1 MEEITMTTDAEH
13 RCSYID
19 GSWRSPHDGET
30 YEIFDPG
37 QPGRAVARY
46 VLATEKLVDQAVTA
60 ALTAAPG
67 WADTPIPSRGDL
79 VFELIDA
86 WAERVEELG
95 EVVTSEMGKPLH
107 ESRSE
112 ATRAISE
119 MRFWASEAWRLGERT
134 FPSAREGMNAYV
146 VRQPIGVVAGIT
158 PWNFPILSPIRKVI
172 PALVCGC
179 PIVLKPA
186 LEAPGASVI
195 LAELLDQVG
204 VPSGV
209 FNLLLGRGRDAGARL
224 VAHPDVAGIT
234 FTGSTQVGVGIG
246 EQAAQR
252 NAKVQLEMGGKNAA
266 VVVGASDHDAV
277 AKEIVKAAFAA
288 SGQRCTSIS
297 RVIVTREEQASLEE
311 ALARETRE
319 LRVGHGLEPETDMGP
334 LASQAQF
341 DKVTGYLELAR
352 KEGHR
357 VVVGGGQVEDLK
369 GFYIEPTIVSDVP
382 RGSAL
387 ASEEIFGPLLVVV
400 PVDSFEE
407 AVEANNETPYGLT
420 ASIFSDDPELA
431 QQFIRRSQT
440 GMVHVN
446 HGTNSEGH
454 LPFGGVK
461 DSGRGAYGIGDT
473 SKEFF
478 TELKAV
484 YHKPRT

>member
-1 MEEITMTTDAEH
+1 MTSNAERH
-13 RCSYID
+13 CSYID
-19 GSWRSPHDGET
+19 GGWRSPADGQTHET
-30 YEIFDPG
+30 TDPG
-37 QPGRAVARY
+37 QPGRTVARY
-46 VLATEKLVDQAVTA
+46 ALATEQDVDQAVA
-60 ALTAAPG
+60 AAVAAAPG
-67 WADTPIPSRGDL
+67 WAATPAPSRGEL
-79 VFELIDA
+79 VFELVDA
-86 WAERVEELG
+86 WAQCVDKLG

-107 ESRSE
+107 ESRGE
-112 ATRAISE
+112 ATRAINE
-119 MRFWASEAWRLGERT
+119 MRFWAGEAWRLGERN
-134 FPSAREGMNAYV
+134 FPSAREDMDAYV

-158 PWNFPILSPIRKVI
+158 PWNFPILSPIRKAI

-204 VPSGV
+204 VPAGV
-209 FNLLLGRGRDAGARL
+209 FNLLLGRGREVGARL
-224 VAHPDVAGIT
+224 AAHPDVAGIT
-234 FTGSTQVGVGIG
+234 FTGSTPVGIGIG
-246 EQAAQR
+246 EQAAAR

-266 VVVGASDHDAV
+266 VVVGAKDHYAV
-277 AKEIVKAAFAA
+277 AQEIVKAAFTA

-297 RVIVTREEQASLEE
+297 RVIVPRDEQTSLEE
-311 ALARETRE
+311 ALAREAERLT
-319 LRVGHGLEPETDMGP
+319 VGHGLESGTDMGP

-341 DKVTGYLELAR
+341 DKVTGYLELAG

-357 VVVGGGQVEDLK
+357 VVSGGGKIAGLE
-369 GFYIEPTIVSDVP
+369 GFYLEPTIISDVP

-387 ASEEIFGPLLVVV
+387 AVEEIFGPVLVVV
-400 PVDSFEE
+400 PVDSFDE
-407 AVEANNETPYGLT
+407 AVEVNNETPYGLT

-431 QQFIRRSQT
+431 QQFIRRSAT

-484 YHKPRT
+484 YRKPRT